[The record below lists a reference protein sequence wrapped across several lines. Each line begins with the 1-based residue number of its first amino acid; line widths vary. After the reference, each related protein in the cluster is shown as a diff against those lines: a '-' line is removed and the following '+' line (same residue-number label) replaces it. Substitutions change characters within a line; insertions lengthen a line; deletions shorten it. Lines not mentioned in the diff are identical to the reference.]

1 MEKEFYTCDDRVY
14 ILADGKSVEFTE
26 KDTELTDEI
35 LTKVENF
42 YPEAHK
48 ALTECYSKSSLNQ
61 PYYRYL
67 MARRFVKCNF
77 GSLDTAENDID
88 EDGVFHFE
96 KVACPMRGECKF
108 EGLICMPKFSSR
120 LSEAELRVMRLY
132 FEIKEVDWIADQL
145 YLSVHT
151 VKNHIKAAYAKLGIH
166 TRAEFITYANKN
178 NLFN

>member
-1 MEKEFYTCDDRVY
+1 MSNA
-14 ILADGKSVEFTE
+14 I
-26 KDTELTDEI
+26 
-35 LTKVENF
+35 
-42 YPEAHK
+42 
-48 ALTECYSKSSLNQ
+48 
-61 PYYRYL
+61 
-67 MARRFVKCNF
+67 F

-132 FEIKEVDWIADQL
+132 FEIKEVDRIADQL